1 MSAIVLGAL
10 FALAVLVM
18 ALAGSQQARQML
30 MPMVAMLAAVLLAG
44 LFLRHA

>member
-18 ALAGSQQARQML
+18 ALAGSRHARQML
-30 MPMVAMLAAVLLAG
+30 MPMAAMLAAVLLAW

>member
-18 ALAGSQQARQML
+18 ALAGPQQARQML
-30 MPMVAMLAAVLLAG
+30 MPMVAMLAAVLLAW

>member
-18 ALAGSQQARQML
+18 ALAGAQHARQML
-30 MPMVAMLAAVLLAG
+30 MPMAAMLVAVLLAW
-44 LFLRHA
+44 LFLRPA

>member
-18 ALAGSQQARQML
+18 ALAGSQHARQML
-30 MPMVAMLAAVLLAG
+30 MPMVAMLAAVLIAW